1 MEEPKDTQ
9 SAEIV
14 KYTLDGREISLVE
27 LNEAKNKPGTKLVE
41 TSPGCFKTLQRL
53 NG

>member
-1 MEEPKDTQ
+1 MLMEEETKPT
-9 SAEIV
+9 EIV
-14 KYTLDGREISLVE
+14 KYTLDGKEISLVE

-41 TSPGCFKTLQRL
+41 TAPGCFKTLQRL